1 MKVTYKTY
9 WRKTGLKKDW
19 GQIFLNIVN
28 DHKPKVFLEVGVF
41 CGVTARNVC
50 ELLQEINKNDFK
62 YIGIDLFGQKSS
74 EDEVVPQYLK
84 KQKFSNPL
92 KNFFYNFILREN
104 LNSYESVKNFLKKFS
119 KNITLIEGNSNTI
132 LKNLDIKNIDFIF
145 LDGGHSFTTVYE
157 DLNLIYEKICNN
169 KGSVLLCDDYEDS
182 SYITGVK
189 KAVDKFSHEKNLK
202 VDVIKGRFAKI
213 IIK

>member
-1 MKVTYKTY
+1 
-9 WRKTGLKKDW
+9 
-19 GQIFLNIVN
+19 
-28 DHKPKVFLEVGVF
+28 LEVGVF

-62 YIGIDLFGQKSS
+62 YIGIDLFGQKYS

-132 LKNLDIKNIDFIF
+132 LKNLDTKNIDFIF
-145 LDGGHSFTTVYE
+145 LDGGHSFTTVYQ

-189 KAVDKFSHEKNLK
+189 KAVDKFSHEK
-202 VDVIKGRFAKI
+202 I
-213 IIK
+213 